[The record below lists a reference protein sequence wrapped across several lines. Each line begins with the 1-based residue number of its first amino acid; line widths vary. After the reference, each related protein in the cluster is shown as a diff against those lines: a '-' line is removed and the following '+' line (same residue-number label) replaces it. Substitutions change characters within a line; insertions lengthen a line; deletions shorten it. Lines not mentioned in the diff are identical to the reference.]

1 MDPVSAALTNAMLQA
16 VVRLDAPASQAPLRT
31 GPAHSLTDFIET
43 ALRRDGAR
51 NPGQKVD
58 QYA

>member
-1 MDPVSAALTNAMLQA
+1 
-16 VVRLDAPASQAPLRT
+16 VVRLDAPATQAPLRT